1 MTKASEYGI
10 SVRLVV
16 RDGEERY
23 EARVSELQD
32 VLAFGDSY
40 AEAYESAIE
49 AVTGIQEMFA
59 EKGKSLPPPAQENF
73 DFSGRV
79 TLRMSKSL
87 HQCVHALAARDG
99 VSLNQWIVEAI
110 GCRTSPVTATKTAA
124 ATITAASLSARFL
137 VYGVSPIRRNNAD
150 AVAWHRQPAS
160 HIPTDQMQ
168 AGSAARFIYSPGN
181 TEYLATPSQAE
192 NIVWRA
198 S

>member
-16 RDGEERY
+16 RDGEEMY

-32 VLAFGDSY
+32 VLAFGDTY

-59 EKGKSLPPPAQENF
+59 EKGKALPPPEQEVT

-87 HQCVHALAARDG
+87 HQCVHAMAARDG
-99 VSLNQWIVEAI
+99 VSLNQWIVEAV
-110 GCRTSPVTATKTAA
+110 GCR
-124 ATITAASLSARFL
+124 
-137 VYGVSPIRRNNAD
+137 VSPAPVAPHAVPGAVYIVSPMRQSNVAPMGICFQQASVLRTMTMPSGPVSFLMTPGVVESGSVAPTRIENNQR
-150 AVAWHRQPAS
+150 HFS
-160 HIPTDQMQ
+160 
-168 AGSAARFIYSPGN
+168 
-181 TEYLATPSQAE
+181 
-192 NIVWRA
+192 
-198 S
+198 

>member
-10 SVRLVV
+10 SVRLVI
-16 RDGEERY
+16 RDGEEIY
-23 EARVSELQD
+23 EARISELQD
-32 VLAFGDSY
+32 VLAFGDTY
-40 AEAYESAIE
+40 AQAYESAIE

-59 EKGKSLPPPAQENF
+59 EKGKSLPPPAPENF

-110 GCRTSPVTATKTAA
+110 GCRISPVTTTTAA
-124 ATITAASLSARFL
+124 ATITAASPSAQFL
-137 VYGVSPIRRNNAD
+137 VYGVSPIRQNNAD
-150 AVAWHRQPAS
+150 EVAWHMQPAIR
-160 HIPTDQMQ
+160 IPTVQMQ
-168 AGSAARFIYSPGN
+168 AGSAASFIYSPGN

-192 NIVWRA
+192 NLVWRA

>member
-16 RDGEERY
+16 RDEEEMY

-32 VLAFGDSY
+32 VIAFGDTY

-59 EKGKSLPPPAQENF
+59 EKGKALPPPEQAIA

-79 TLRMSKSL
+79 TLRMSKSV
-87 HQCVHALAARDG
+87 HQCVHEKAVRDG

-110 GCRTSPVTATKTAA
+110 GLRVTPSNAMGPVY
-124 ATITAASLSARFL
+124 
-137 VYGVSPIRRNNAD
+137 VMSPIRHANVSSIGLCVQQAALFQTFTTSTGSTINLLMTTGIVEPGHA
-150 AVAWHRQPAS
+150 AQPRIA
-160 HIPTDQMQ
+160 TNQWQ
-168 AGSAARFIYSPGN
+168 AI
-181 TEYLATPSQAE
+181 T
-192 NIVWRA
+192 
-198 S
+198 